1 MYPLFHRI
9 NEERFN
15 QDVDLLNTKLQ
26 LITCKT
32 VSLVKNDNINSR
44 NHRYYHSDG
53 IHLSSSGNL
62 ELVRTIKSYMNPA
75 LGLRNYS
82 TITNFLVNFIQRKL
96 TITTFRYHPLCKTH
110 RYGLTSPYRN
120 AK

>member
-1 MYPLFHRI
+1 MFPLFHRI

-53 IHLSSSGNL
+53 VHLSSSGNL

-75 LGLRNYS
+75 LGLRNYNHKFS
-82 TITNFLVNFIQRKL
+82 SQLYSKETNNNYF
-96 TITTFRYHPLCKTH
+96 
-110 RYGLTSPYRN
+110 
-120 AK
+120 